1 MQEESIQSMTELLER
16 LIGRYGYKGQSGVS
30 KALNEFLKL
39 INSLRDVLDDP
50 QAQTQYHLH
59 FLSFFE
65 KISVNIRG
73 VGKLYYALAHADQDW
88 RPAEQNISVPFDKG
102 RILIKQLDGQA
113 VCKLFSAQSTE
124 QKWAVEKQMMPAHYW
139 ACLFRITP
147 YSYYL
152 FSYNNSQP
160 EAKRFVRFVDS
171 LVRTLSAIHN
181 ERRETRELHQNIKRL
196 EEQLIK
202 KEGHLVSVERNLR
215 RRVYEIHN
223 LLEVSSELYS
233 ILNLNQLI
241 NSALLIIVGQIGC
254 QRSLALLY
262 DNNLRRYSKKYAK
275 GVDPLELS
283 DFELAVD
290 HPIITYFEHNRR
302 AVTVEHLAEKE
313 EFRPFS
319 EYIAKRRIEVLAP
332 IIHSERVQG
341 IIGSGQ
347 LLSEQKFGKDELD
360 ILNILINMI
369 SISVSNAQTYEEV
382 KNLSLTDGMTNL
394 NNYRYFEDRL
404 KEEINRARRNNTQV
418 SLLMLD
424 IDHFKNYND
433 TLGHQAGDEAL
444 RSVGWILKNAVREE
458 DIVNRYG
465 GEEFCVILPGI
476 PKEVIPI
483 LGERIRSKIDE
494 YPFYKENV
502 QPGGK
507 LTVSLGGSCF
517 PSDADNF
524 EDLVYKADQALYKSK
539 SAGRNCL
546 TLYNE
551 S

>member
-1 MQEESIQSMTELLER
+1 MTELLER
-16 LIGRYGYKGQSGVS
+16 LMGRYGYKGQAGVQ

-39 INSLRDVLDDP
+39 INSSRDALDSP
-50 QAQTQYHLH
+50 RSQAQYHLH

-73 VGKLYYALAHADQDW
+73 FGKLYYALARSDW
-88 RPAEQNISVPFDKG
+88 EWKPAEQDMTVPFEKG
-102 RILIKQLDGQA
+102 SILVKQLAGESLFK
-113 VCKLFSAQSTE
+113 VFSAQSTE
-124 QKWAVEKQMMPAHYW
+124 QKWVVEGQMMPSSYW
-139 ACLFRITP
+139 LCLFKLTP
-147 YSYYL
+147 YSYFL

-160 EAKRFVRFVDS
+160 EAKRFVRFVDK
-171 LVRTLSAIHN
+171 LVHTLAGL
-181 ERRETRELHQNIKRL
+181 REEYDRSGELRQTIRRL
-196 EEQLIK
+196 EEKLVK
-202 KEGHLVSVERNLR
+202 KEQHLVNVERNLR

-275 GVDPLELS
+275 GVDALELS

-302 AVTVEHLAEKE
+302 AVTVEHLLEKE
-313 EFRPFS
+313 EFRPFA
-319 EYIAKRRIEVLAP
+319 EYMAKRKIEVLAP

-539 SAGRNCL
+539 GAGRNRL

-551 S
+551 E

>member
-1 MQEESIQSMTELLER
+1 MTQIFDR
-16 LIGRYGYKGQSGVS
+16 LIVKYGFKGQGVTQS
-30 KALNEFLKL
+30 ALMELVKL
-39 INSLRDVLDDP
+39 IRSARTGWKDERTRQQFNLN
-50 QAQTQYHLH
+50 

-65 KISVNIRG
+65 KIALPVKGFGRLYFSDDP
-73 VGKLYYALAHADQDW
+73 KLIEWKEPRMQKPVSFSDGNRLEKMLSDEAAVVILNDQSEMQHLLLNAGMSA
-88 RPAEQNISVPFDKG
+88 PG
-102 RILIKQLDGQA
+102 RW
-113 VCKLFSAQSTE
+113 V
-124 QKWAVEKQMMPAHYW
+124 
-139 ACLFRITP
+139 CLFRLTP
-147 YSYYL
+147 GAAFL
-152 FSYNNSQP
+152 FNYKNSAPQ
-160 EAKRFVRFVDS
+160 ARR
-171 LVRTLSAIHN
+171 LVSF
-181 ERRETRELHQNIKRL
+181 L
-196 EEQLIK
+196 EELLYEMVSLKQETHHVRQQDTRIQKLEKQLVQ
-202 KEGHLVSVERNLR
+202 KEQQLVNVERNLR

-223 LLEVSSELYS
+223 LLEVSNELYS

-275 GVDPLELS
+275 GVDNLEIADLELP
-283 DFELAVD
+283 VD
-290 HPIITYFEHNRR
+290 HPVINYFEHNQR
-302 AVTVEHLAEKE
+302 AVTMEYLGEQEAFADFAE
-313 EFRPFS
+313 
-319 EYIAKRRIEVLAP
+319 YLLKRGIEVVAP
-332 IIHSERVQG
+332 IVHSERVQG

-369 SISVSNAQTYEEV
+369 SISVSNAQTYEKV
-382 KNLSLTDGMTNL
+382 KNLSLTDAMTNL

-404 KEEINRARRNNTQV
+404 KEEINRGRRNNVPV

-476 PKEVIPI
+476 PRDVIPI
-483 LGERIRSKIDE
+483 LGERIRAKIEE

-507 LTVSLGGSCF
+507 LTVSLGGASF
-517 PSDADNF
+517 PENADNF

-539 SAGRNCL
+539 SGGRNRL
-546 TLYNE
+546 TLYTE
-551 S
+551 DITTVKEQ